1 LFGGTIPSYHTMNRL
16 IQKAL
21 PAILLAAVS
30 GRLMAQQ
37 PTTPVTPAAQTGPIA
52 LDGIVAVVGDQP
64 ITRIDLRER
73 VLGKIQRKEV
83 AEPATAKDSA
93 GLDSSTL
100 SDMIEEEL
108 LLQKANDLKVQVS
121 DADVAPLL
129 DRQIRE
135 TRGRFQ
141 TETEYR
147 NALQQ
152 AGLGTPEEYR
162 KYLLEQYRRRYTL
175 ERTVAKLKQDGK
187 IVPLNVT
194 DAEVAAEFDKSK
206 DYLPPKPPT
215 VTFRQIV
222 IAPQAS
228 AKAKEAA
235 KAKADSLLAELK
247 AGAEFEKVAR
257 RESMHLQSKELGGDL
272 GWARRGDNVPEFDRW
287 LFGTPFQAPLAP
299 GQLSPVFETPLG
311 FHIVRV
317 DRVQPGEVKSH
328 QILIMPK
335 IDSTDF
341 TRASHLADSVA
352 KLWGSGTPFDT
363 LARKYHDYAGK
374 EETSLLTPWVRDSLP
389 PSYQK
394 GFANKKANDVVTFQ
408 IPGSAFRP
416 DVPKYVVAQLLT
428 ADEGGAQTLGELKA
442 AIRSELA
449 QRGGVRRYVDSLKR
463 QTYISIRLKSLPAT
477 ASKPKD

>member
-1 LFGGTIPSYHTMNRL
+1 MKFPANRL
-16 IQKAL
+16 FVPLA
-21 PAILLAAVS
+21 LAAFAP
-30 GRLMAQQ
+30 GGAIGQL
-37 PTTPVTPAAQTGPIA
+37 PTTPPPPAQAAQTGPVS
-52 LDGIVAVVGDQP
+52 LDAIVAVVGDQP

-83 AEPATAKDSA
+83 AEPASLKDSVM
-93 GLDSSTL
+93 LDSATL

-108 LLQKANDLKVQVS
+108 LLQKATDLKITVS
-121 DADVAPLL
+121 DADVSQLL

-147 NALQQ
+147 NALQA

-187 IVPLNVT
+187 IVSLNVS
-194 DAEVAAEFDKSK
+194 DAEVAAEFNKSK
-206 DYLPPKPPT
+206 DFLPPKPPT

-222 IAPQAS
+222 IAPQATAAAKDAAR
-228 AKAKEAA
+228 AKAE
-235 KAKADSLLAELK
+235 SLLAELK
-247 AGAEFEKVAR
+247 SGGDFEKLAR
-257 RESMHLQSKELGGDL
+257 RESMHLQSKDVGGDL

-335 IDSTDF
+335 IDSADF
-341 TRASHLADSVA
+341 KRASRLADSVA
-352 KLWGSGTPFDT
+352 KLWGSGVQFDS
-363 LARKYHDYAGK
+363 LARKYHDYPGK

-389 PSYQK
+389 ASYQK
-394 GFANKKANDVVTFQ
+394 GFADKKANDIVTFQ
-408 IPGSAFRP
+408 IPGSAYRP

-463 QTYISIRLKSLPAT
+463 QTYISIRLASTPTT
-477 ASKPKD
+477 ASKPND

>member
-1 LFGGTIPSYHTMNRL
+1 
-16 IQKAL
+16 
-21 PAILLAAVS
+21 
-30 GRLMAQQ
+30 
-37 PTTPVTPAAQTGPIA
+37 
-52 LDGIVAVVGDQP
+52 
-64 ITRIDLRER
+64 
-73 VLGKIQRKEV
+73 
-83 AEPATAKDSA
+83 
-93 GLDSSTL
+93 
-100 SDMIEEEL
+100 
-108 LLQKANDLKVQVS
+108 
-121 DADVAPLL
+121 
-129 DRQIRE
+129 
-135 TRGRFQ
+135 
-141 TETEYR
+141 
-147 NALQQ
+147 
-152 AGLGTPEEYR
+152 
-162 KYLLEQYRRRYTL
+162 
-175 ERTVAKLKQDGK
+175 
-187 IVPLNVT
+187 
-194 DAEVAAEFDKSK
+194 
-206 DYLPPKPPT
+206 
-215 VTFRQIV
+215 V

-394 GFANKKANDVVTFQ
+394 GFATKKANDIVTFQ

-416 DVPKYVVAQLLT
+416 DVPKFVVAQLLT

-449 QRGGVRRYVDSLKR
+449 QRGGVRRYVDALKR
-463 QTYISIRLKSLPAT
+463 QTYISIRLSSVPTT

>member
-1 LFGGTIPSYHTMNRL
+1 MISLAKRV
-16 IQKAL
+16 L
-21 PAILLAAVS
+21 PALVFAAVA
-30 GRLMAQQ
+30 GEAAIAQV
-37 PTTPVTPAAQTGPIA
+37 PVTPATPVTPAAQTGPIA

-64 ITRIDLRER
+64 ITRFDLRER
-73 VLGKIQRKEV
+73 VLGKIQQKTV
-83 AEPATAKDSA
+83 PEPANEKEAAALDSA
-93 GLDSSTL
+93 TL

-108 LLQKANDLKVQVS
+108 LVQKANDLKITVT

-135 TRGRFQ
+135 TRARFQ

-147 NALQQ
+147 TALQQ

-194 DAEVAAEFDKSK
+194 DAEVAAEFEKSK
-206 DYLPPKPPT
+206 EFLPPKPAT

-222 IAPQAS
+222 LAPQAT
-228 AKAKEAA
+228 AAA
-235 KAKADSLLAELK
+235 KAAAHAKAESLLAEIK
-247 AGAEFEKVAR
+247 AGADFEKVAR
-257 RESMHLQSKELGGDL
+257 RESMHLQSKDVGGDL

-287 LFGTPFQAPLAP
+287 LFGTPFQAPLSP
-299 GQLSPVFETPLG
+299 GQMSPVFETPLG

-335 IDSTDF
+335 IDSADF
-341 TRASHLADSVA
+341 ARTAQLADSVA
-352 KLWGSGTPFDT
+352 KLWKAGTPFDT

-389 PSYQK
+389 VSYQK
-394 GFANKKANDVVTFQ
+394 GFADKKANDIVTFQ
-408 IPGSAFRP
+408 IPGSSLRP

-428 ADEGGAQTLGELKA
+428 ADEGGPQTLAELKA

-449 QRGGVRRYVDSLKR
+449 QRGGVRRYVDALKR
-463 QTYISIRLKSLPAT
+463 QTYIAVRTNSTAT
-477 ASKPKD
+477 TAKPND

>member
-1 LFGGTIPSYHTMNRL
+1 MNRF
-16 IQKAL
+16 IHKAL
-21 PAILLAAVS
+21 PALAFAAIAS
-30 GRLMAQQ
+30 GRSVAQL
-37 PTTPVTPAAQTGPIA
+37 PTPPVTPPVTPAAQTGPVA

-83 AEPATAKDSA
+83 AEPASAKDSA
-93 GLDSSTL
+93 TLDSATL

-108 LLQKANDLKVQVS
+108 LLQKATDLKITVS
-121 DADVAPLL
+121 DADVASLL

-135 TRGRFQ
+135 TRSRFQ

-175 ERTVAKLKQDGK
+175 ERTVSKLKQDGK

-222 IAPQAS
+222 LAPQAS
-228 AKAKEAA
+228 PKAKEAA
-235 KAKADSLLAELK
+235 KLKADSVLAELK
-247 AGAEFEKVAR
+247 AGADFEKLAR

-335 IDSTDF
+335 IDSADF
-341 TRASHLADSVA
+341 ARASRLADSVA
-352 KLWGSGTPFDT
+352 KLWANGTPFDS

-394 GFANKKANDVVTFQ
+394 GFANKKANDITTFQ

-449 QRGGVRRYVDSLKR
+449 QRGGVRRYVDALRR
-463 QTYISIRLKSLPAT
+463 QTYVSIRLHSVPTT
-477 ASKPKD
+477 AAKPND